1 LKKELREAKK
11 KEKEEAEKRDE
22 KLGNQIAG
30 KKGDEDPDGVKLLQ
44 TTDPLGDASKFLKNL
59 QLYRPD
65 EITTQLLAIQVYS
78 RKKKYL
84 LVVKAL
90 KKALTL
96 DPQNPQA
103 NLDLITTLSELK
115 TATLEPIVKQ
125 VIDLECKEDVLG
137 ANQPLSDLVDKF
149 LKQNSNSLPHRFAA
163 AKAYIA
169 LETKGTLS
177 TPTKQKVI
185 QLINP
190 KLSELKKQ
198 PLHQECKSVYEFL
211 IGFDNSAANEFK
223 SQCKQLFPLTPFFN
237 EPSEAS
243 SSSSKYSESKYESN
257 HVDKPDSTIENVKK
271 ETQNEKQ
278 SQKESQ
284 KGKGSKSKSRTS
296 SEKSTEN

>member
-1 LKKELREAKK
+1 
-11 KEKEEAEKRDE
+11 
-22 KLGNQIAG
+22 
-30 KKGDEDPDGVKLLQ
+30 
-44 TTDPLGDASKFLKNL
+44 
-59 QLYRPD
+59 
-65 EITTQLLAIQVYS
+65 
-78 RKKKYL
+78 
-84 LVVKAL
+84 
-90 KKALTL
+90 
-96 DPQNPQA
+96 
-103 NLDLITTLSELK
+103 
-115 TATLEPIVKQ
+115 VKQ

-137 ANQPLSDLVDKF
+137 ANQPLSGLVDKF
-149 LKQNSNSLPHRFAA
+149 LKQNSNSLLHRFAA

-185 QLINP
+185 QLCNP

-198 PLHQECKSVYEFL
+198 PLHQECRSVYEFL

-237 EPSEAS
+237 ESSEAS
-243 SSSSKYSESKYESN
+243 SSSSSSSESLESKYESN
-257 HVDKPDSTIENVKK
+257 HVDKPDSTETTSENVKK

-278 SQKESQ
+278 SQ